1 MRQKQPQL
9 PEKNKTKPVED
20 QGGFFSSLESHNRV
34 CWLC

>member
-20 QGGFFSSLESHNRV
+20 QGGFFLH
-34 CWLC
+34 